1 MDITYLPM
9 ARGFVYLVAVA
20 DWFSRKVLA
29 WRLSIRLETEPC
41 LEALHE
47 AMARFGRPEI
57 INTDQ
62 GSQFTSI
69 DFIKALTAADPKN
82 PSLVAISM
90 DGKGAWRDNL
100 FVERLWHQVKY
111 EEV

>member
-1 MDITYLPM
+1 MDITYLPL
-9 ARGFVYLVAVA
+9 APGFGYLVAVV

-29 WRLSIRLETEPC
+29 WRLSIRLETKPC

-47 AMARFGRPEI
+47 AMTRFGRPEI

-62 GSQFTSI
+62 GSQFTST

-90 DGKGAWRDNL
+90 DGKGAWRDNV
-100 FVERLWHQVKY
+100 FIERLWRTIKY

>member
-1 MDITYLPM
+1 M
-9 ARGFVYLVAVA
+9 
-20 DWFSRKVLA
+20 
-29 WRLSIRLETEPC
+29 ETEPS

-47 AMARFGRPEI
+47 AMAHFGRPEI

-62 GSQFTSI
+62 GSQFTV

>member
-1 MDITYLPM
+1 M
-9 ARGFVYLVAVA
+9 ARGFVYLVAVV
-20 DWFSRKVLA
+20 DWFRVLA
-29 WRLSIRLETEPC
+29 WRLSVGLETEPS

-47 AMARFGRPEI
+47 AMAHFGRPEI

-62 GSQFTSI
+62 GSQFTV